1 MSKGHSRTRGA
12 GATRLVMTM
21 GHERDRHFSG
31 LGAREERDASASGVR
46 GTSDRVI
53 AAWKETRS
61 VDENRSLSSWEDAP
75 R

>member
-1 MSKGHSRTRGA
+1 
-12 GATRLVMTM
+12 M